1 MNERELVC
9 ICCPLGCMVTV
20 SFDERE
26 EIVSVKGN
34 TCKRGDSYVR
44 KEVKNP
50 MRIVTSSVRVTGGD
64 SPMVCGKT
72 ESDIP
77 KDKIFECM
85 SSLKGVIKEAP
96 IYVGDILVE
105 NIANTGVNF
114 IATKEVERVG

>member
-72 ESDIP
+72 ECDIP

-114 IATKEVERVG
+114 IATKEVEKVG